1 MSDKEHASRS
11 EPAAAGT
18 VDLSN
23 RTKRN
28 LEFGKR
34 IYKMVVDM
42 GITQSDLARMSGLG
56 RDSISQYIRGKS
68 VPTPVNLNKLAK
80 ALNIEASELYP
91 QYESNAFGTESLS
104 QELRAVPGD
113 PDHMWLRVDMKVP
126 TAVALQ
132 VLNLVNNK

>member
-1 MSDKEHASRS
+1 MTDKVPASRS
-11 EPAAAGT
+11 APAPIGS

-34 IYKMVVDM
+34 VYKFVADM
-42 GITQSDLARMSGLG
+42 GITQSDLSRMSGLG

-68 VPTPVNLNKLAK
+68 VPTPVNLRKLAK
-80 ALNIEASELYP
+80 ALDVDPNDLYP

-104 QELRAVPGD
+104 QEMRAVPGD
-113 PDHMWLRVDMKVP
+113 PDNMWLKVDMKVP
-126 TAVALQ
+126 TAIALQ
-132 VLNLVNNK
+132 VLQLVNNK